1 METSMA
7 QHRKLIGK
15 QRLIDLVRTR
25 MHGVGV
31 GASCDGCGL
40 KDVVRRQA
48 VGDSSNWLPTI
59 NGGCSRDCERKLTD
73 LLAHLTAEFDVI
85 FPQQSKPTSL

>member
-1 METSMA
+1 MA
-7 QHRKLIGK
+7 HHRKLIGK
-15 QRLIDLVRTR
+15 LRLIELVRTR
-25 MHGVGV
+25 MHGAGV

-48 VGDSSNWLPTI
+48 VGDSSNWLPTL

-73 LLAHLTAEFDVI
+73 LLAHLSTEYDVI
-85 FPQQSKPTSL
+85 FPQQPKPGSP